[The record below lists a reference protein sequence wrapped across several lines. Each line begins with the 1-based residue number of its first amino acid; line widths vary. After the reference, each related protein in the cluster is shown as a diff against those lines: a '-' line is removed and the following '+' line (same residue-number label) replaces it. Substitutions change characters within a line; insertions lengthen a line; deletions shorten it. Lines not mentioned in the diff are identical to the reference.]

1 MEYKELGCCAG
12 LQKRLECPSPF
23 FLLPEGKARATKLLI
38 FTVFG
43 LLRAPPLGVFDL
55 SFLPPG
61 GEHKKTKASAG
72 LHFFSSFQLAGPKE
86 ARRVQ

>member
-23 FLLPEGKARATKLLI
+23 FLLPEGKARAAKLLI

-43 LLRAPPLGVFDL
+43 LLRHWECLISL
-55 SFLPPG
+55 SSHQVVSPKNKG
-61 GEHKKTKASAG
+61 ISWAS
-72 LHFFSSFQLAGPKE
+72 LFFFISASRA
-86 ARRVQ
+86 